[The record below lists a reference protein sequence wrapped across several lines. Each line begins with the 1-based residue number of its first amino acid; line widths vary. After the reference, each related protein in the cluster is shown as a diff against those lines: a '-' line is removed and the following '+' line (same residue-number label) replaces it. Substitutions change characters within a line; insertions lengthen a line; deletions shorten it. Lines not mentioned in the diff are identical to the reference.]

1 MNKLAS
7 KQRKKWLRN
16 LMALALVLALAIG
29 ITASPAVA
37 EQTSTPAAEPTA
49 GLSLNAAIAQA
60 LKHSEAL
67 SKASKEMD
75 RTKEIRDYAGSQ
87 LDYIPVGHIGIPAV
101 EMAYTNVLASDLTW
115 QLSQRSF
122 TVAED
127 KVILDTCKKYWEVL
141 KAVEKLKTAESSQA
155 AALRQLQNARMAQQV
170 GMSLIPNQSPTQLV
184 LAAEAQY
191 AGAQAAVAA
200 AQNGRDNAY
209 NSFNQHIGLWITERP
224 QLSDSI
230 KFEPLEVSD
239 LEHEVSRVL
248 ERSPV
253 IWQADE
259 MVNMKNFLKDITIYS
274 SGQYRPGEARR
285 IEVEQAEL
293 DAASAK
299 KLVAM
304 ATRTLYYQTRNL
316 EEAYAGSLEAI
327 KMAEENLRVKRL
339 MLEVGMATEAE
350 VKAEEKKLDSARYTA
365 LEMAATHSYMKLA
378 FSKPWAADLSSA
390 GSSPASSAAEE

>member
-37 EQTSTPAAEPTA
+37 EQTSTPAA

-141 KAVEKLKTAESSQA
+141 KAVEKLKTA
-155 AALRQLQNARMAQQV
+155 
-170 GMSLIPNQSPTQLV
+170 
-184 LAAEAQY
+184 
-191 AGAQAAVAA
+191 
-200 AQNGRDNAY
+200 
-209 NSFNQHIGLWITERP
+209 
-224 QLSDSI
+224 
-230 KFEPLEVSD
+230 
-239 LEHEVSRVL
+239 
-248 ERSPV
+248 
-253 IWQADE
+253 
-259 MVNMKNFLKDITIYS
+259 
-274 SGQYRPGEARR
+274 
-285 IEVEQAEL
+285 
-293 DAASAK
+293 
-299 KLVAM
+299 
-304 ATRTLYYQTRNL
+304 
-316 EEAYAGSLEAI
+316 
-327 KMAEENLRVKRL
+327 
-339 MLEVGMATEAE
+339 
-350 VKAEEKKLDSARYTA
+350 
-365 LEMAATHSYMKLA
+365 
-378 FSKPWAADLSSA
+378 
-390 GSSPASSAAEE
+390 